1 MLILSIWI
9 FILSAFKVFKGIFLY
24 ILLLEIMVELSMYHD
39 VINDLNPDDYT
50 MDEIKKQMAIYNR
63 LYYLKLKQQEG
74 WIENKRESQK
84 GLPPKGNSASD
95 KRRQHKG

>member
-1 MLILSIWI
+1 
-9 FILSAFKVFKGIFLY
+9 
-24 ILLLEIMVELSMYHD
+24 MYHD
-39 VINDLNPDDYT
+39 VIKDLSPDDYT

-74 WIENKRESQK
+74 WIENKRERERENQK
-84 GLPPKGNSASD
+84 GLPPKGNSAND